1 MPRGHVLVLDDE
13 RSILTTLQKA
23 LSLEGYT
30 VDVAGGCKV
39 AEEKLS
45 RTSYDIALFDVAL
58 PDGDG
63 VTLLQKVRSSGV
75 DIPVIMMSGHATVDA
90 AVRATRLGAFDF
102 LEKPVS
108 TDRLLLVLENALRL
122 TRAEAEAKALRTQA
136 GLGDLLG
143 QSRAMLTLREQ
154 IERAAKS
161 TATVLVMG
169 ERGTGKELVA
179 RAIHVASKRAKG
191 PLEKMNCAAIPS
203 ELFESELFGHEAG
216 AFTGATKQ
224 RRGKF
229 ERATGGTLFLDEI
242 GDMPLAMQAKL
253 LRVLQER
260 EIERVGGSE
269 VIKVDVRVVAATNR
283 NLEQMTREDKAGG
296 DKPQF
301 RADLYDRLNVL
312 PLTLPPLRARRED
325 IPLLSAHFLELA
337 TASNDRPGM
346 RLSEGA
352 IAALSAHSYPGNVR
366 ELRNVIERLVIL
378 TPDDTID
385 TDDVRTCLG
394 GGSVA
399 HGSMIRPGVPFR
411 VLSEEAERAILE
423 QALTHHEGQMAAT
436 ARALGLER
444 SHLYKK
450 CKALG
455 IRKGEADADEPE

>member
-39 AEEKLS
+39 AEEKIS
-45 RTSYDIALFDVAL
+45 KTSYDIALFDVAL

-63 VTLLQKVRSSGV
+63 VTLLQKVRGAGV

-108 TDRLLLVLENALRL
+108 TDRLLLVIENALRL
-122 TRAEAEAKALRTQA
+122 IRAEAEAKALRTQA

-191 PLEKMNCAAIPS
+191 PLEKMSCAAIPS

-229 ERATGGTLFLDEI
+229 ERASGGTLFLDEI

-260 EIERVGGSE
+260 PPPPPPPIEQGRSGLTVAGLVLGGLGLC
-269 VIKVDVRVVAATNR
+269 A
-283 NLEQMTREDKAGG
+283 
-296 DKPQF
+296 
-301 RADLYDRLNVL
+301 
-312 PLTLPPLRARRED
+312 
-325 IPLLSAHFLELA
+325 LA
-337 TASNDRPGM
+337 TSAGF
-346 RLSEGA
+346 G
-352 IAALSAHSYPGNVR
+352 IAGFVER
-366 ELRNVIERLVIL
+366 GEL
-378 TPDDTID
+378 DDCKPCSQGRI
-385 TDDVRTCLG
+385 DDVRRTFIIGDVFLANGAALVTASIVLLVVG
-394 GGSVA
+394 GNQSTA
-399 HGSMIRPGVPFR
+399 DPKQARLLLLPS
-411 VLSEEAERAILE
+411 LSGGAV
-423 QALTHHEGQMAAT
+423 
-436 ARALGLER
+436 
-444 SHLYKK
+444 
-450 CKALG
+450 G
-455 IRKGEADADEPE
+455 IRTTF